1 MENVKKVEAQ
11 IKAMIVSLLELDKD
25 PESIGSND
33 NLIDTIGLNSV
44 DALELLLMVEEEFE
58 IQIDDEDLN
67 ESLVSSVASMAGYI
81 ADKIGT
87 A

>member
-1 MENVKKVEAQ
+1 MEKKAIESQ

-25 PESIGSND
+25 PESINSDD

-58 IQIDDEDLN
+58 IEIDDDDLN
-67 ESLVSSVASMAGYI
+67 ESLVSSVGSMAGYI
-81 ADKIGT
+81 AEKIGE